1 MQDLGTLG
9 GNDAFASY
17 INERG
22 QIAGISNTGTTP
34 NAVTG
39 VPPLDPFLWENGTML
54 DLGTLGGA
62 VGFVIG
68 LNNRG
73 QVIGGS
79 SIIANPGACFS
90 EGDPNCHPFL
100 WSQGSLIDLNTST
113 SGGSPLGVEGINDAG
128 ELVGAAAFPNAPS
141 DAYLWRNGVA
151 IDLGHLA
158 GDCFSAAN
166 AINSYGQ
173 VVGNSFSCDDNSY
186 HAFLWENGSII
197 DLNAQIPAESP
208 LQLPLAF
215 DINDRGEIAG
225 IGLPPGVPLA
235 SVFTEGHAFLL
246 IPCDDNHTGVEGCD
260 YSMVDAT
267 AAAPETSPTVR
278 NTTVRMLPQSLV
290 HRMSPHRF
298 PGPAFGPGN

>member
-1 MQDLGTLG
+1 
-9 GNDAFASY
+9 
-17 INERG
+17 
-22 QIAGISNTGTTP
+22 
-34 NAVTG
+34 
-39 VPPLDPFLWENGTML
+39 ML

-62 VGFVIG
+62 VGFVGG

-73 QVIGGS
+73 QVIGVS
-79 SIIANPGACFS
+79 SVAANAAACFT
-90 EGDPNCHPFL
+90 EFDPNCHPFL
-100 WSQGSLIDLNTST
+100 WSQDKLIDLNTST
-113 SGGSPLGVEGINDAG
+113 IGGKPSRVAAINDA
-128 ELVGAAAFPNAPS
+128 EHIVGTAAFPNAS
-141 DAYLWRNGVA
+141 FDAYLWKNGVA

-158 GDCFSAAN
+158 IDCFSEAT
-166 AINSYGQ
+166 AINSHSQ

-298 PGPAFGPGN
+298 PGPAFGPRN